1 MSPVAVL
8 IGAPGAGKSTVGKR
22 VARALEVEFVDT
34 DALIVERA
42 GKPISDI
49 FVQDGEAAFRAL
61 EEEVVAQTIATRDGV
76 VSLGGGAILSDR
88 TRALLA
94 GHCVVW
100 LRVSLSDAARRVGM
114 NTARPLLLGNVRT
127 QLKALMDAR
136 APLYE
141 SVSTTIVDTSDRKVR
156 EIVDE
161 VLAALG
167 HGATEE

>member
-22 VARALEVEFVDT
+22 VARALDVEFVDT

-49 FVQDGEAAFRAL
+49 FVQDGEAAFRTL
-61 EEEVVAQTIATRDGV
+61 EEEVVAQAIGERGGV
-76 VSLGGGAILSDR
+76 VALGGGAILSER

-94 GHCVVW
+94 GQCVVW

-136 APLYE
+136 APLYA
-141 SVSTTIVDTSDRKVR
+141 SVSTIVIDTTDRKVR

-167 HGATEE
+167 QATEE

>member
-1 MSPVAVL
+1 MSPIAVF
-8 IGAPGAGKSTVGKR
+8 IGAPGAGKSTIGKR
-22 VARALEVEFVDT
+22 VARALEVDFVDT

-49 FVQDGEAAFRAL
+49 FVQDGEAAFRVL
-61 EEEVVAQTIATRDGV
+61 EEEVVCDVLATRDGV
-76 VSLGGGAILSDR
+76 VALGGGAILSER

-94 GHCVVW
+94 GHQVVW
-100 LRVSLSDAARRVGM
+100 LRVDLSDAARRVGM

-141 SVSTTIVDTSDRKVR
+141 SVSTTIIDTTDRKVR

-161 VLAALG
+161 VLVALG
-167 HGATEE
+167 HRTEA